1 MHRSTPSTRA
11 GKSVQDGGQAVRAS
25 AARALVPV
33 ITAKGSLSDLDDH
46 QVVTR
51 DRALFK
57 AMCYG
62 VCRTLPRLEALA
74 ALLLK
79 TPFKARDADV
89 QALLLLGIYQLLYL
103 RIPAH
108 AAVGETAGAAR
119 QLGKEWATKVLNG
132 CLRRLTRESAALQ
145 AEVDQDPAVALLHPR
160 WLLKALRQAWPDDWR
175 AIAEA
180 NNQPGPMALR
190 INRRRG
196 DREAY
201 LARLVESGIEA
212 RLCTHSPDGL
222 VLEKPCDVQAL
233 PGFVEGDVSVQD
245 EAAQLAAELLGPAL
259 APRPGGRVLDACCAP
274 GGKTCHILELEPAL
288 QHLVALDLEP
298 ARLARTRENLDR
310 LGLEAELIAADA
322 RDTGFWWDGQA
333 FDRILLDAPC
343 SATGVIRRHPDI
355 KLTRQPQDIASLATL
370 QAELLDRLWPLL
382 AVGGVLVYATC
393 SVLPEENTRVIE
405 AFLTRTPGARPLA
418 VPANYGLPQREGVQL
433 LPQPAGHDGFYLARL
448 VKIADTP
455 DGAGYTAAEKGSV

>member
-1 MHRSTPSTRA
+1 MHRSTPSTRS
-11 GKSVQDGGQAVRAS
+11 GKSMQDGGQAVRAS

-33 ITAKGSLSDLDDH
+33 ITGKGSLNDLDDH
-46 QVVTR
+46 QVVIR
-51 DRALFK
+51 DRALLR

-74 ALLLK
+74 AKLLK
-79 TPFKARDADV
+79 TPFKARDADI

-119 QLGKEWATKVLNG
+119 DLGKEWATKVING

-145 AEVDQDPAVALLHPR
+145 AEVDKDPAVALLHPR

-175 AIAEA
+175 AVCDA
-180 NNQPGPMALR
+180 NNQPGPMTLR

-201 LARLVESGIEA
+201 LARLVESGIQA

-233 PGFVEGDVSVQD
+233 PGFAEGDVSVQD
-245 EAAQLAAELLGPAL
+245 EAAQLAAELLGPTL

-274 GGKTCHILELEPAL
+274 GGKTAHLLELFDIEL
-288 QHLVALDLEP
+288 IALDSD
-298 ARLARTRENLDR
+298 AVRLARVEDTLER
-310 LGLEAELIAADA
+310 LGLSASLVHADA
-322 RDTGFWWDGQA
+322 TARDWWDGTA
-333 FDRILLDAPC
+333 FDAILLDAPC
-343 SATGVIRRHPDI
+343 SGTGVIRRHPDI
-355 KLTRQPQDIASLATL
+355 KRLRRPSDIIKLAEL
-370 QAELLDRLWPLL
+370 QARLLDNLWPLL
-382 AVGGVLVYATC
+382 RPGGSLLYATC
-393 SVLPEENTRVIE
+393 SVLREENDEQVRD
-405 AFLTRTPGARPLA
+405 FLARTPDASVTTPAEVSWGRPAGAGR
-418 VPANYGLPQREGVQL
+418 QL
-433 LPQPAGHDGFYLARL
+433 LPEPDSHDGFFYARL
-448 VKIADTP
+448 KKQ
-455 DGAGYTAAEKGSV
+455 G

>member
-46 QVVTR
+46 QVVIR

-74 ALLLK
+74 ERLLK

-160 WLLKALRQAWPDDWR
+160 WLLKALREDWPDDWR

-201 LARLVESGIEA
+201 LARLVESGIDA

-233 PGFVEGDVSVQD
+233 PGFTEGDVSVQD

-274 GGKTCHILELEPAL
+274 GGKTAHLLELFDIEL
-288 QHLVALDLEP
+288 LALDSD
-298 ARLARTRENLDR
+298 AVRLARVEDTLER
-310 LGLEAELIAADA
+310 LGLSATLVHADA
-322 RDTGFWWDGQA
+322 TGRDWWDGTP
-333 FDRILLDAPC
+333 FDAILLDAPC
-343 SATGVIRRHPDI
+343 SGTGVIRRHPDI
-355 KLTRQPQDIASLATL
+355 KRLRRASDIAKL
-370 QAELLDRLWPLL
+370 AELQTRLLDNLWPLL
-382 AVGGVLVYATC
+382 RPGGSLLYATC
-393 SVLPEENTRVIE
+393 SVLREENDEQIR
-405 AFLTRTPGARPLA
+405 AFLERTPDVIVTTPAEVGWGRAVGAGR
-418 VPANYGLPQREGVQL
+418 QL
-433 LPQPAGHDGFYLARL
+433 LPEPDSHDGFFYARL
-448 VKIADTP
+448 RKR
-455 DGAGYTAAEKGSV
+455 G

>member
-1 MHRSTPSTRA
+1 MHRSTPSSRA
-11 GKSVQDGGQAVRAS
+11 GKDVQNGGQAVRAC

-33 ITAKGSLSDLDDH
+33 ITAKGSLNELDDH
-46 QVVTR
+46 QVVMR

-74 ALLLK
+74 ERLLQ

-119 QLGKEWATKVLNG
+119 QLGKEWATRVLNG

-175 AIAEA
+175 SIAEA
-180 NNQPGPMALR
+180 NNQPGPMTLR
-190 INRRRG
+190 INRRHG

-201 LARLVESGIEA
+201 LARLLESGSEA

-222 VLEKPCDVQAL
+222 TLDKPCDVQAL
-233 PGFVEGDVSVQD
+233 PGFTEGDVSVQD

-274 GGKTCHILELEPAL
+274 GGKTAHLLELFDIEL
-288 QHLVALDLEP
+288 LALDSD
-298 ARLARTRENLDR
+298 AVRLARVEETLER
-310 LGLEAELIAADA
+310 LGLSATLVHADA
-322 RDTGFWWDGQA
+322 TARDWWDGTL
-333 FDRILLDAPC
+333 FDAILLDAPC
-343 SATGVIRRHPDI
+343 SGTGVIRRHPDI
-355 KLTRQPQDIASLATL
+355 KRLRRPSDITKLAEL
-370 QAELLDRLWPLL
+370 QARLLDNLWPLL
-382 AVGGVLVYATC
+382 RPGGALLYATC
-393 SVLPEENTRVIE
+393 SVLREENDDQIR
-405 AFLTRTPGARPLA
+405 AFLERTSDADITTP
-418 VPANYGLPQREGVQL
+418 EGVSWGRSAGPGRQL
-433 LPQPAGHDGFYLARL
+433 LPQHESHDGFFYARL
-448 VKIADTP
+448 KKR
-455 DGAGYTAAEKGSV
+455 G

>member
-25 AARALVPV
+25 AVPV

-132 CLRRLTRESAALQ
+132 CLRRLTRAAGRGRPGPGGGAIASALAAQ
-145 AEVDQDPAVALLHPR
+145 GPAPGL
-160 WLLKALRQAWPDDWR
+160 ALRLACHC
-175 AIAEA
+175 
-180 NNQPGPMALR
+180 
-190 INRRRG
+190 RG
-196 DREAY
+196 QQ
-201 LARLVESGIEA
+201 S
-212 RLCTHSPDGL
+212 
-222 VLEKPCDVQAL
+222 
-233 PGFVEGDVSVQD
+233 
-245 EAAQLAAELLGPAL
+245 
-259 APRPGGRVLDACCAP
+259 
-274 GGKTCHILELEPAL
+274 
-288 QHLVALDLEP
+288 
-298 ARLARTRENLDR
+298 
-310 LGLEAELIAADA
+310 
-322 RDTGFWWDGQA
+322 
-333 FDRILLDAPC
+333 
-343 SATGVIRRHPDI
+343 
-355 KLTRQPQDIASLATL
+355 
-370 QAELLDRLWPLL
+370 
-382 AVGGVLVYATC
+382 
-393 SVLPEENTRVIE
+393 
-405 AFLTRTPGARPLA
+405 ARP
-418 VPANYGLPQREGVQL
+418 
-433 LPQPAGHDGFYLARL
+433 H
-448 VKIADTP
+448 
-455 DGAGYTAAEKGSV
+455 GSAYQSPSR

>member
-1 MHRSTPSTRA
+1 MHRSTPSSRA
-11 GKSVQDGGQAVRAS
+11 GKNVQDGGQAVRAT

-33 ITAKGSLSDLDDH
+33 ITGKGSLNDLDDH
-46 QVVTR
+46 QVVIR

-74 ALLLK
+74 ERLLK
-79 TPFKARDADV
+79 SPFKARDADV

-119 QLGKEWATKVLNG
+119 QLGKEWATHVLNG

-180 NNQPGPMALR
+180 NNQPGPMTLR

-201 LARLVESGIEA
+201 LAKLLESGIEA
-212 RLCTHSPDGL
+212 RLCAHSPDGL
-222 VLEKPCDVQAL
+222 TLEKPCDVQAL
-233 PGFVEGDVSVQD
+233 PGFAEGDVSVQD

-274 GGKTCHILELEPAL
+274 GGKTAHLLELFDIEL
-288 QHLVALDLEP
+288 LALDSD
-298 ARLARTRENLDR
+298 AVRLARVEETLER
-310 LGLEAELIAADA
+310 LGLSATLVHADA
-322 RDTGFWWDGQA
+322 TVRDWWDGSL
-333 FDRILLDAPC
+333 FDAILLDAPC
-343 SATGVIRRHPDI
+343 SGTGVIRRHPDI
-355 KLTRQPQDIASLATL
+355 KRLRRPSDIARLAAL
-370 QAELLDRLWPLL
+370 QARLLDNLWPLL
-382 AVGGVLVYATC
+382 RPGGTLLYATC
-393 SVLPEENTRVIE
+393 SVLREENDEQVG
-405 AFLTRTPGARPLA
+405 AFLERTPDASVTTP
-418 VPANYGLPQREGVQL
+418 EGVGWGRVVGPGRQL
-433 LPQPAGHDGFYLARL
+433 LPQPESHDGFFYARL
-448 VKIADTP
+448 RKR
-455 DGAGYTAAEKGSV
+455 G